1 MPKAVDRWDAFAGH
15 EPSTS
20 TKILPS
26 LTSYFA
32 RSSASAS
39 ELTLMAACGWR
50 ALMARMASPL
60 SGMATSDHSCSG
72 DAPLGF
78 GSTVTIFH
86 PVVMHLRLT
95 SSLVPAHPTTST
107 RRPNQFTAV
116 SLLGRVPRDHRAR
129 PWRRPRQ
136 DRSATKTGIRL
147 LVFRVRHSALA
158 FGRISTSSSDVFLS
172 KECDFGYDCVFAR
185 DKMGFIGKPDH
196 IGARCFESGWDHFAC
211 TTLACSAHAHHS
223 QKLNLKYVFVM
234 MIPHHS
240 RPH

>member
-1 MPKAVDRWDAFAGH
+1 MPLHRMAASVSSAPRDRAPWGKAVRLMGPWVLIGTSEPLHNRRSIGVGTVHVGLRRRRHECRRSLIAETLLAGH

-39 ELTLMAACGWR
+39 ESTLMAACGWR

-107 RRPNQFTAV
+107 RRPNQFIAA

-129 PWRRPRQ
+129 PWRRP
-136 DRSATKTGIRL
+136 SL
-147 LVFRVRHSALA
+147 
-158 FGRISTSSSDVFLS
+158 
-172 KECDFGYDCVFAR
+172 
-185 DKMGFIGKPDH
+185 
-196 IGARCFESGWDHFAC
+196 
-211 TTLACSAHAHHS
+211 
-223 QKLNLKYVFVM
+223 
-234 MIPHHS
+234 
-240 RPH
+240 RP

>member
-39 ELTLMAACGWR
+39 ESTLMAACGWR

-107 RRPNQFTAV
+107 RRPNQFTAA
-116 SLLGRVPRDHRAR
+116 SLLGRVPRDHRVR
-129 PWRRPRQ
+129 PWRRPTSIEVLPISASRIT
-136 DRSATKTGIRL
+136 DHRSL
-147 LVFRVRHSALA
+147 PVW
-158 FGRISTSSSDVFLS
+158 
-172 KECDFGYDCVFAR
+172 
-185 DKMGFIGKPDH
+185 
-196 IGARCFESGWDHFAC
+196 GAAEAAAPAN
-211 TTLACSAHAHHS
+211 LPS
-223 QKLNLKYVFVM
+223 QW
-234 MIPHHS
+234 
-240 RPH
+240 R